1 MKRIFRRAG
10 VAVARFFGSPVP
22 AMARRSPS
30 QSQRVA
36 VQMVERTTE
45 SIFLDKLKNILVGNG
60 GAAQAG
66 RINVIGLD
74 RIKEKLGD
82 RWNALSDRVHAV
94 ARSALEKC
102 LQPTDIWTA
111 CGNSYVIAFGSMN
124 IEEAR
129 TKCRMIAQMIESA
142 LLGED
147 NGHGISVATAVAT
160 VDGQVL
166 LRDLPALDAML
177 AKAPPVALTVPSAPA
192 TPAPSSPKRSAEE
205 PAWPLE
211 DERRRGEPSWI
222 TIEEHQYHGEPAWGL
237 SDERSRSEAQVWPMG
252 REERERI
259 SSDFWPQIEERAS
272 VPAHSWPMIS
282 SRERTTGEASGGSI
296 TPTAASTSWH
306 PTEEHPR
313 AIETWQ
319 PMGGLAATP
328 TPPSERLKEPIL
340 ESRGATPRAD
350 SPDPSFPPEGLE
362 MVTVEE
368 DKKDEIGWEPMWDVR
383 HERIP
388 IYRARYVRNS
398 RMWLQS
404 PTEELMTRAD
414 FMVRDAVLRE
424 LTGCLV
430 QSRYILLGLPVRFWT
445 IASYARRRDYL
456 AALAERV
463 SPASRKFLLIFI
475 TEVPDGVPEGRLMEL
490 LPSFRRFCREV
501 VIETEVHLG
510 DFAALGSAR
519 VFAVGADLSTS
530 TEPERVQMLQ
540 IDQFARGAAKAGIGN
555 SCLAGV
561 QSVPL
566 VTAAIAAG
574 FRYISGPAVAAF
586 GPQVSNVRPLG
597 LDCVY
602 RANLEAKG
610 LQWPGSEGGAA

>member
-1 MKRIFRRAG
+1 MKSIFRRAG
-10 VAVARFFGSPVP
+10 VAVARLFGSPVP
-22 AMARRSPS
+22 ALGLRSAP
-30 QSQRVA
+30 QHQRVA
-36 VQMVERTTE
+36 VRVVEGTSE
-45 SIFLDKLKNILVGNG
+45 SVFLDKLKSILAGNG

-102 LQPTDIWTA
+102 LQPADIWTA

-124 IEEAR
+124 IGEAR

-147 NGHGISVATAVAT
+147 SGHGISVATAVAT

-166 LRDLPALDAML
+166 LRDLPAFDAML
-177 AKAPPVALTVPSAPA
+177 AAPPVALTVPSAPA
-192 TPAPSSPKRSAEE
+192 TPAPSSPDRSIEE
-205 PAWPLE
+205 AAWPLE
-211 DERRRGEPSWI
+211 EERRRGEPSWV
-222 TIEEHQYHGEPAWGL
+222 TTDEHRYHGESTWRL
-237 SDERSRSEAQVWPMG
+237 RDEPSRSEAQVWPIV
-252 REERERI
+252 REERKRI
-259 SSDFWPQIEERAS
+259 TSDFWPQIEERGS
-272 VPAHSWPMIS
+272 VTAHSWPMIS
-282 SRERTTGEASGGSI
+282 SRERTTGDASGGLI
-296 TPTAASTSWH
+296 TPAAASAAWH
-306 PTEEHPR
+306 PTEEYPR
-313 AIETWQ
+313 EIETWQ
-319 PMGGLAATP
+319 AMGGPAATP
-328 TPPSERLKEPIL
+328 MPLSERLKEPIL
-340 ESRGATPRAD
+340 EPQGATPRAD
-350 SPDPSFPPEGLE
+350 GPDPSCPPEGLE
-362 MVTVEE
+362 MVAVEE

-404 PTEELMTRAD
+404 PSEELMTRVD

-430 QSRYILLGLPVRFWT
+430 QSRYILLGLAVRFWT

-456 AALAERV
+456 AALAQRV

-475 TEVPDGVPEGRLMEL
+475 TEVPDGVPAGRLLEL
-490 LPSFRRFCREV
+490 LPTFRRFCREV

-519 VFAVGADLSTS
+519 VFAVGADLSAS

-540 IDQFARGAAKAGIGN
+540 IDQFARGVAKAGIAN

-597 LDCVY
+597 LDYVY

-610 LQWPGSEGGAA
+610 LQWPCSERGAA